1 MKPLQWTAVRAAV
14 LVTAV
19 AGVGA
24 CQADPSAGPAG
35 GAPPMPPPPAGAASS
50 APPPV
55 ESGLVS
61 RAAILSVSKPDAC
74 RQANEAFN
82 DVLQALMDVAKPGK
96 DPAYSESDLAP
107 MRVRVKKST
116 DRLSQLALGSSDE
129 RLRSAIQH
137 LADAGAAYLPVT
149 HLATAEKEGAA
160 FTGAAK
166 KLGELCK

>member
-1 MKPLQWTAVRAAV
+1 MKSLQWTAVRAAV

-19 AGVGA
+19 TGVAA
-24 CQADPSAGPAG
+24 CQSDPRVEPD
-35 GAPPMPPPPAGAASS
+35 GATSSS
-50 APPPV
+50 AAPAV
-55 ESGLVS
+55 ESRLAS
-61 RAAILSVSKPDAC
+61 RAAIMSVSKADAC

-96 DPAYSESDLAP
+96 DPAYSEKELAP

-116 DRLSQLALGSSDE
+116 DRLTQLAVGSSDE
-129 RLRSAIQH
+129 RLRSAIQR

-160 FTGAAK
+160 FTEAAQ